1 MINDNLRPED
11 VDPLLQLIHGGWTS
25 QVICTAAELGL
36 AELLS
41 TGQKTLQQL
50 ASSTRCDQHALER
63 LMRALVSLGIVS
75 VTKDGQYAMTALGDR
90 LRPDAPDSLNA
101 QAQWFGLHSWPLW
114 GDLTESVRT
123 GVSARQ
129 RRSGHEGYVDFER
142 TPQAAQLFNRAM
154 CELTRVVARSLVNKY
169 NFLQATKIVDIGGG
183 HGELLIPILL
193 ANKQAHGVLVDLEHA
208 LEGARQHLAAAG
220 LDKRTEVIEGDFF
233 AGVPGG
239 GDVYLL
245 KAVLHNWDDDRCA
258 LILSTLHRDMP
269 ANSRLLVIERV
280 LPENI
285 DGSTLQQAALRSD
298 LNMLVGRGGR
308 ERSRA
313 EFTSML
319 GQTGFAATHLLSLAE
334 GFSVLEAV
342 R

>member
-1 MINDNLRPED
+1 MTNDDISPD
-11 VDPLLQLIHGGWTS
+11 HVDPLLQLIHGGWTS

-41 TGQKTLQQL
+41 AGEQTLQQL
-50 ASSTRCDQHALER
+50 AKSAKCNPQALDR
-63 LMRALVSLGIVS
+63 LLRALTSLGIVT
-75 VTKDGQYAMTALGDR
+75 VGNDGEYAMTPLGSR
-90 LRPDAPDSLNA
+90 LRADAPDSLNA
-101 QAQWFGLHSWPLW
+101 QAQWFGLHSWSLW

-129 RRSGHEGYVDFER
+129 RRSGLEGYVDFES

-154 CELTRVVARSLVNKY
+154 CELTRVVALALVSKY
-169 NFLQATKIVDIGGG
+169 DFHQAARIIDIGGG

-193 ANKQAHGVLVDLEHA
+193 ANPQAHGVLVDLEHA
-208 LEGARQHLAAAG
+208 IEGARRHLAGAG
-220 LDKRTEVIEGDFF
+220 LGNRTESIEGDFF
-233 AGVPGG
+233 VGVPDD
-239 GDVYLL
+239 GDIYLL

-258 LILSTLHRDMP
+258 MILATLRRNMP

-280 LPENI
+280 SPDKI
-285 DGSTLQQAALRSD
+285 DGSALQQAALRSD

-313 EFTSML
+313 EFTAML
-319 GQTGFAATHLLSLAE
+319 EQSGFTTTRVISLAE
-334 GFSVLEAV
+334 GFSVIEAV
-342 R
+342 